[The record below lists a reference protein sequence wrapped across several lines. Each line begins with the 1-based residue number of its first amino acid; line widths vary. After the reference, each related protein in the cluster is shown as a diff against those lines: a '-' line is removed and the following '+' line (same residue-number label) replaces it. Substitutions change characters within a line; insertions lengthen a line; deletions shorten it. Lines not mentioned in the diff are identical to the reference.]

1 MFIKTAINN
10 AKRFYTCNVST
21 ASFQYD
27 VTDSLRH
34 IKIINIVGFLI
45 LLIKS
50 PSEKLIIE
58 NHKNI
63 NNRLDYI
70 NKRLD
75 FIEQEIKKKYK

>member
-10 AKRFYTCNVST
+10 AKRFYTCNVSS

-50 PSEKLIIE
+50 PSEQLIIE
-58 NHKNI
+58 NHQK
-63 NNRLDYI
+63 I

-75 FIEQEIKKKYK
+75 FIEQQINKKT

>member
-1 MFIKTAINN
+1 MFVKTAINN

-27 VTDSLRH
+27 VTDSLRY
-34 IKIINIVGFLI
+34 IKIINTVGFLI

-50 PSEKLIIE
+50 PSEQLIIE
-58 NHKNI
+58 NHQK
-63 NNRLDYI
+63 I

-75 FIEQEIKKKYK
+75 FIEQQINKKI

>member
-1 MFIKTAINN
+1 MFVKTAINN

-27 VTDSLRH
+27 VTDSLRY
-34 IKIINIVGFLI
+34 IKIINTVGFLI

-50 PSEKLIIE
+50 PSEQLIIE
-58 NHKNI
+58 NHQK
-63 NNRLDYI
+63 I

-75 FIEQEIKKKYK
+75 FIEQQINKKHN

>member
-10 AKRFYTCNVST
+10 AKRFYTCNVSS

-27 VTDSLRH
+27 VTDSLRY
-34 IKIINIVGFLI
+34 IKIINTVGFLI

-50 PSEKLIIE
+50 PSEHLIIE
-58 NHKNI
+58 NHQK
-63 NNRLDYI
+63 I

-75 FIEQEIKKKYK
+75 FIEQQINKKT

>member
-50 PSEKLIIE
+50 PSEHLIIE
-58 NHKNI
+58 NHQK
-63 NNRLDYI
+63 I

-75 FIEQEIKKKYK
+75 FIEQQINKKT

>member
-1 MFIKTAINN
+1 MFIKTDINN

-27 VTDSLRH
+27 VTDSLRY
-34 IKIINIVGFLI
+34 IKIINTVGFLI

-50 PSEKLIIE
+50 PSEHLIIE
-58 NHKNI
+58 NHQK
-63 NNRLDYI
+63 I

-75 FIEQEIKKKYK
+75 FIEQQINKKT

>member
-27 VTDSLRH
+27 VTDSLRY
-34 IKIINIVGFLI
+34 IKIINTVGFLI

-50 PSEKLIIE
+50 PSEQLIIE
-58 NHKNI
+58 NHQK
-63 NNRLDYI
+63 I

-75 FIEQEIKKKYK
+75 FIEQQINKKT

>member
-10 AKRFYTCNVST
+10 AKRFYNCNVST

-50 PSEKLIIE
+50 PSEHLIIE
-58 NHKNI
+58 NHQK
-63 NNRLDYI
+63 I

-75 FIEQEIKKKYK
+75 FIEQQINKKT